1 MYDKAQTV
9 GDPVPVRGILRDGT
23 PDMEKAL
30 GALLQSSPVEVVAT
44 PEIFGEAEY
53 QPEENRI
60 AIQPDLSGAASFR
73 ALAREIVYAQ
83 IGTGMEAGDFD
94 PRPYELDAHSVCYA
108 LCRRYGIPVE
118 QPDFSSVVQQYG
130 ELEAPERLNMLRETC
145 DLSKVLNRS
154 IERALDL
161 RQRSKA
167 KNAVLT
173 R

>member
-1 MYDKAQTV
+1 MCIRDRTV

-83 IGTGMEAGDFD
+83 IGTGTVS
-94 PRPYELDAHSVCYA
+94 YTHLDVYKRQAS
-108 LCRRYGIPVE
+108 
-118 QPDFSSVVQQYG
+118 
-130 ELEAPERLNMLRETC
+130 RLSGPC
-145 DLSKVLNRS
+145 
-154 IERALDL
+154 L
-161 RQRSKA
+161 RQ
-167 KNAVLT
+167 
-173 R
+173 